1 MAPRK
6 KKPKLQE
13 QDDNEAEDLTQRL
26 PEEILLKIFRYV
38 RNMQPS
44 NYWIHG
50 HKIDN
55 ILLTC
60 KRWNYIMS
68 SHYVFHQSRFL
79 EVERPEDEKNI
90 VKNSLKK
97 FRRLVYYVHKGDY
110 ELFNVLAQ
118 RSAKC
123 LNFTEL
129 LFHTLKVPESRLHS
143 MLFQITNVTELELS
157 FYGAEMEIVPEDFAK
172 KMMSF
177 PSLEK
182 LKVYVYHLKFFYMI
196 SHFMK
201 SMEVPKLKKLEC
213 GGSQPFLPICENFFG
228 MATRSLE
235 TLEEVHFR
243 FGCAYN
249 FLWNRNTRHAD
260 ITYCE
265 KIEDEIIDF
274 LKPLAKDLIKVGAQS
289 QEGKLY
295 SFLLTECVNMEYIS
309 SDLDFKDLSKNFH
322 LPKCHRVEIHHTE
335 WNQPK
340 IYKLHQTFPNARIL
354 RFHHVSG
361 LSSEEK
367 RLIRL
372 LFTKLRVAECYDFD
386 TGWVKF

>member
-1 MAPRK
+1 MAPRN
-6 KKPKLQE
+6 KKPNLQ
-13 QDDNEAEDLTQRL
+13 DVNEVEDLTQRL
-26 PEEILLKIFRYV
+26 PVEILMKIFRYV

-44 NYWIHG
+44 EHLDRKPQY
-50 HKIDN
+50 KIDN

-60 KRWNYIMS
+60 NRWNYIMS
-68 SHYVFHQSRFL
+68 SHYIFHQCRFL
-79 EVERPEDEKNI
+79 EAERTEDEKNI

-97 FRRLVYYVHKGDY
+97 FKRLVYRVHEGDY
-110 ELFNVLAQ
+110 ECFNVLAQ

-129 LFHTLKVPESRLHS
+129 FFDTQKVPESRLHS
-143 MLFQITNVTELELS
+143 MLFQLTNVSELDLE
-157 FYGAEMEIVPEDFAK
+157 FYGEMEIIPEDFAK

-177 PSLEK
+177 PNLEK
-182 LKVYVYHLKFFYMI
+182 FKVYVYHMKFFYMI
-196 SHFMK
+196 SHFMR

-213 GGSQPFLPICENFFG
+213 GGNQSSVPVCENCFG
-228 MATRSLE
+228 MATRSLD

-243 FGCAYN
+243 FGCARN
-249 FLWNRNTRHAD
+249 FQWNKNTRHAD
-260 ITYCE
+260 ISFS
-265 KIEDEIIDF
+265 DEIRHEIMDF
-274 LKPLAKDLIKVGAQS
+274 LKPLAKDLIKVGAQI
-289 QEGKLY
+289 QEEELY

-322 LPKCHRVEIHHTE
+322 LPKCNRVEIHQTE
-335 WNQPK
+335 WTQPK

-354 RFHHVSG
+354 RFHHVTGLGSG
-361 LSSEEK
+361 EK

-372 LFTKLRVAECYDFD
+372 LFTKLRVAECYDFG